1 MTRHRIPYDLKVPLL
16 EHIGDVFETLSK
28 SERKVAS
35 LVLENPSY
43 IVESTMAAV
52 ANAAGVSEPTVLRFA
67 TALGLTGFQQFK
79 IQLAQT
85 MALGLPATLSFVN
98 EGDSEA
104 SIVQKIFDQTISSLD
119 RTRRSLDI
127 EQISKAVE
135 SILNARSILFAGLG
149 ASGIVAQDAQQKS
162 VLFGLPCSAPE
173 DIHQQFMEASMS
185 TPESVVIVISN
196 VGRTR
201 SILDVARAAHSKGAT
216 VIAIAR
222 EVSPVTEAC
231 DIPLIIKTFE
241 DTDQF
246 TPTVSRLAHL
256 VVIDCL
262 ATIVSI
268 RRGSE
273 HLSRLAEM
281 KRDLTVFRKLS
292 SR

>member
-1 MTRHRIPYDLKVPLL
+1 MTRHKVPYDLKVPLL
-16 EHIGDVFETLSK
+16 EHIGNVFETLSK

-35 LVLENPSY
+35 LVLENPSFV
-43 IVESTMAAV
+43 VESTMAAV
-52 ANAAGVSEPTVLRFA
+52 ASAAAVSEPTVLRFA

-98 EGDSEA
+98 ESDSDA
-104 SIVQKIFDQTISSLD
+104 RITQKLFDQTISSLD

-127 EQISKAVE
+127 EQITKAADA
-135 SILNARSILFAGLG
+135 ILNARSILFAGLG
-149 ASGIVAQDAQQKS
+149 ASGIVAHDALQKS

-173 DIHQQFMEASMS
+173 DIHQQFMEASMATS
-185 TPESVVIVISN
+185 DTVVIVISN
-196 VGRTR
+196 VGRTL
-201 SILDVARAAHSKGAT
+201 SVLDVAVAARSRGAT
-216 VIAIAR
+216 VIAISR
-222 EVSPVTEAC
+222 DDSPVTEAS
-231 DIPLIIKTFE
+231 DIPLIVKTFE

-256 VVIDCL
+256 VIIDCL

-273 HLSRLAEM
+273 HLARLAEM
-281 KRDLTVFRKLS
+281 KRNLTVFRKTS